1 MKSFRILLLLL
12 ASIIAFGC
20 GKEPEPEQEIKLDV
34 LMLNGTWD
42 VVEPAERAGITYI
55 FDHYSV
61 TGVNGGYSVQ
71 YELIIDGSEF
81 YLDSGTL
88 GLDGPHF
95 KVLKYE
101 DSSMALEDLRTGT
114 RQIWIKHVFNL

>member
-34 LMLNGTWD
+34 LMLNGTWN
-42 VVEPAERAGITYI
+42 VVEPTEHAGITYI

-81 YLDSGTL
+81 YLDSGML
-88 GLDGPHF
+88 GLEGPHF

-101 DSSMALEDLRTGT
+101 ESTMSLEDLHTGT
-114 RQIWIKHVFNL
+114 RQIWRKHVSDL